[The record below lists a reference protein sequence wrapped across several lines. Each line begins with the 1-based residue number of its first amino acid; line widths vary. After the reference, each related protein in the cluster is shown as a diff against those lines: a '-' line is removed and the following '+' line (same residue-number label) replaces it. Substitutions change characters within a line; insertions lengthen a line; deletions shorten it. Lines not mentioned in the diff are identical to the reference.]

1 MAANK
6 EFWRF
11 SGDFSAEALRTLAL
25 AARGA
30 GFLVLACGGDETLRL
45 LLEASLCD
53 PERFPGFAGWASG
66 LWSAEKG
73 AAFPRVVAARRD
85 AHFLRSLAGW
95 VRSQKK
101 LPKSLYIDIR
111 PSGASARDD
120 EASEELSRL
129 LGPGLRYEQPGP
141 GRFER
146 AAGLFW
152 EHLKDEE
159 SAGELFQTRLELF
172 PGQRRSSSREG
183 GQRRWITRL
192 EAAELLMAASGF
204 PWSAALGEHRNE
216 RFFNAA
222 SGCGL
227 LLPGLGRADLEA
239 AWVFTAAVKS
249 SLRTSAPRL
258 CAPAALYLLAE
269 LYRQSDRRELAAA
282 IRSEGAVPAALA
294 GRARLWLGALAQRG
308 LLSRP
313 RDFCRPAFWL
323 ATRARMDAGDFVPA
337 GADVILASRQA
348 ERCKEKA
355 PGRNGGY

>member
-1 MAANK
+1 MAADK
-6 EFWRF
+6 ELWHF
-11 SGDFSAEALRTLAL
+11 SGDFSAEALRTLAP
-25 AARGA
+25 AARGT
-30 GFLVLACGGDETLRL
+30 GFLVLACGGDGTLRL

-53 PERFPGFAGWASG
+53 PERFPDFADWASG

-95 VRSQKK
+95 ARSQGK
-101 LPKSLYIDIR
+101 LPESLYVDIR
-111 PSGASARDD
+111 PDGAAVRDD
-120 EASEELSRL
+120 EASGELARL
-129 LGPGLRYEQPGP
+129 LGARGLRYEQPGP
-141 GRFER
+141 GGFER

-152 EHLKDEE
+152 ERLKKEE
-159 SAGELFQTRLELF
+159 GAGELFQTRLELF

-183 GQRRWITRL
+183 GRRRWITRL

-216 RFFNAA
+216 RLFNAA
-222 SGCGL
+222 AGCGL

-239 AWVFTAAVKS
+239 AWVFTAAAKS
-249 SLRTSAPRL
+249 FLRRDAPRL

-282 IRSEGAVPAALA
+282 MRSEGAVPAALA
-294 GRARLWLGALAQRG
+294 GRARLWLRALAQHG
-308 LLSRP
+308 LLGRP

-323 ATRARMDAGDFVPA
+323 AARALMDVGGLCAGR
-337 GADVILASRQA
+337 G
-348 ERCKEKA
+348 
-355 PGRNGGY
+355 